1 MASTSTMCYFSAQS
15 QGQIVLRHMRCDEFK
30 LIVSQ
35 RAVGTGEPIVSR
47 RALIARTCQEVE
59 QAHIEGTQ
67 Q

>member
-1 MASTSTMCYFSAQS
+1 
-15 QGQIVLRHMRCDEFK
+15 MRCDEFK

-35 RAVGTGEPIVSR
+35 RAVGIDEPIVNR
-47 RALIARTCQEVE
+47 RALIAQTCQEVE